1 MRGQAV
7 GLARAVVMVGLAA
20 TPAFAQ
26 FTTRKAIT
34 LEGAKTVVAA
44 AAAEARR
51 LGATGVFAVVDEGG
65 SLMAVERLDGTFAA
79 GANIAVGKARTA
91 VLFKKPTKFFED
103 VIGKGRTA
111 MTTVADFTP
120 LQGGLPLIVDGQ
132 VVGGIGVSGASSAQ
146 QDEDLATAGARALDG
161 HDVAPAAVTYI
172 ESAKVAAGFAK
183 GMPLL
188 EVPGY
193 KIHASRREGP
203 GQVEVHRKDTDI
215 VYVLSGSATFVTG
228 GAMVDGKDIDPDE
241 VRGAF
246 IQGGDT
252 RRLVKG
258 DVIVIP
264 SGTPHWFKEVSG
276 PMTYYVVKVH

>member
-1 MRGQAV
+1 MRSLVSGWAGAAV
-7 GLARAVVMVGLAA
+7 ALALAA
-20 TPAFAQ
+20 SPSTAQ
-26 FTTRKAIT
+26 VTTRKAIT

-65 SLMAVERLDGTFAA
+65 NLMAVERLDGTFAA
-79 GANIAVGKARTA
+79 GANIAIGKARTA

-111 MTTVADFTP
+111 MATLADFTP
-120 LQGGLPLIVDGQ
+120 LQGGLPLVVDGE

-146 QDEDLATAGARALDG
+146 QDEDLATAGAGALAG
-161 HDVAPAAVTYI
+161 RDVAPAAVTYI

-215 VYVLSGSATFVTG
+215 IYVLSGAATFVTG
-228 GAMVDGKDIDPDE
+228 GTMVDGKDTGPDE
-241 VRGAF
+241 VRGAS
-246 IQGGDT
+246 IQGGET

-258 DVIVIP
+258 DLIVVP
-264 SGTPHWFKEVSG
+264 SGTPHWFREVSG